1 MYTQLLKIVQQ
12 AGYILKVD
20 LEYPH
25 ELQEW
30 HNSHPLA
37 PEKLEISDNMSNY
50 CSEIAK
56 KYDIKVVGV
65 KKLVLNLGNKSKYVV
80 HCKNF
85 QLYLSLGMKL
95 NKI

>member
-1 MYTQLLKIVQQ
+1 
-12 AGYILKVD
+12 
-20 LEYPH
+20 
-25 ELQEW
+25 
-30 HNSHPLA
+30 
-37 PEKLEISDNMSNY
+37 MSNY

-80 HCKNF
+80 HYKNL

-95 NKI
+95 NKILKKI